1 MNEFKREGGKTGL
14 MEYTRWKAFATY
26 VYNATKGR
34 ARKDT
39 DFANGTAMKK
49 E

>member
-1 MNEFKREGGKTGL
+1 MNEFKRERGKTGL
-14 MEYTRWKAFATY
+14 MEYTKWKAFATY

-34 ARKDT
+34 ARKDI
-39 DFANGTAMKK
+39 DFANETAMKK

>member
-1 MNEFKREGGKTGL
+1 MNEFKRERGKTQL
-14 MEYTRWKAFATY
+14 MEYTKWKAFATY

-39 DFANGTAMKK
+39 GIANETAMKK